1 MLISSISHTGQ
12 LDTIINLFKK
22 HFVAYKAVSI
32 AKQFPEVRIFASK
45 LQKIQ
50 VVNVQRSNELNK
62 EEEDTRSGE
71 RRC

>member
-1 MLISSISHTGQ
+1 LSISHTGQ

-22 HFVAYKAVSI
+22 HFVAYKAVCI

-62 EEEDTRSGE
+62 EEEDNRSGE
-71 RRC
+71 RSC